1 MTGDK
6 ELAKMALEA
15 ERKMLA
21 ATQDS
26 SSPLRSRDIDWD
38 VGMTLVKRAEE
49 SFPMER
55 VTEEQMESVAART
68 VSETLSKFAAHSR
81 TLQSLVDLGV
91 DISKWERAGL
101 SSRYSESVLELKA
114 WHYHMAISIN
124 RRVLAFDFDRDIA
137 PVLRFLVDIGVGARH
152 LAQVATNAPML
163 FQHSVQVRN
172 Q

>member
-1 MTGDK
+1 MTGDR
-6 ELAKMALEA
+6 ELAKMALES

-21 ATQDS
+21 ATRDS
-26 SSPLRSRDIDWD
+26 SHPSRSSRDIDWD

-49 SFPMER
+49 SFPMEK

-101 SSRYSESVLELKA
+101 SSRYYINIRWFLLETVLNLTQG
-114 WHYHMAISIN
+114 I
-124 RRVLAFDFDRDIA
+124 
-137 PVLRFLVDIGVGARH
+137 
-152 LAQVATNAPML
+152 
-163 FQHSVQVRN
+163 
-172 Q
+172 

>member
-26 SSPLRSRDIDWD
+26 SNPLRSSRDIDWD
-38 VGMTLVKRAEE
+38 VGMTLVKKAEE

-101 SSRYSESVLELKA
+101 SSRYSESVLD
-114 WHYHMAISIN
+114 Y
-124 RRVLAFDFDRDIA
+124 
-137 PVLRFLVDIGVGARH
+137 
-152 LAQVATNAPML
+152 
-163 FQHSVQVRN
+163 
-172 Q
+172 

>member
-21 ATQDS
+21 ATPDS
-26 SSPLRSRDIDWD
+26 SSPSRLPQSSRDIDWD

-101 SSRYSESVLELKA
+101 SSR
-114 WHYHMAISIN
+114 
-124 RRVLAFDFDRDIA
+124 
-137 PVLRFLVDIGVGARH
+137 
-152 LAQVATNAPML
+152 
-163 FQHSVQVRN
+163 
-172 Q
+172 